1 MTSAGRCYNPRYFH
15 VYVNFKHNSTTS
27 DNKSE
32 PSAIIDA
39 IHYRENVES
48 LRQMIES
55 LPGDSQEVN
64 CYRSLMVDFGHP
76 TAAQQV
82 LATPDILRIIFA
94 RDDEEAD
101 HEPELGLTDRDLLN
115 CATVNSAWTHEAI
128 LVLWREPQLT
138 LNEVFEDIPPARRQ
152 IYANFV
158 RSGFMESWSYE
169 YPTDERNHTI
179 A

>member
-1 MTSAGRCYNPRYFH
+1 MDLYFDSYWILILNSHSELPRFH
-15 VYVNFKHNSTTS
+15 SELFIPNFFFISPSNS
-27 DNKSE
+27 
-32 PSAIIDA
+32 
-39 IHYRENVES
+39 
-48 LRQMIES
+48 
-55 LPGDSQEVN
+55 
-64 CYRSLMVDFGHP
+64 P